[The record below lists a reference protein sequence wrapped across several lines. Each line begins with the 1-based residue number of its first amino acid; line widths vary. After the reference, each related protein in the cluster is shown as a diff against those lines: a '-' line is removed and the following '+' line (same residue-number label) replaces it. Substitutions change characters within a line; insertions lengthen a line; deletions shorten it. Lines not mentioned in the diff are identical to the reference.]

1 MVNTEG
7 GTLISLPYQVNLFL
21 RNWETCRLESRE
33 EIQTCAGRAC
43 EKMKRFKY
51 ITPEQAIYYQQK
63 IVEETGGSIG
73 LRDLGLLESALARP
87 QATFGGQD
95 LYPSV
100 IDKASALFHSLIFNH
115 PFLDGNK
122 RTTLGVTYEF
132 LKQNGYRLEASQREL
147 IDFPLRVE
155 NKHLSLEEI
164 AKWLEGHAKK
174 V

>member
-1 MVNTEG
+1 
-7 GTLISLPYQVNLFL
+7 
-21 RNWETCRLESRE
+21 
-33 EIQTCAGRAC
+33 
-43 EKMKRFKY
+43 MKRFKY

-87 QATFGGQD
+87 QASFDGED
-95 LYPSV
+95 LYPT
-100 IDKASALFHSLIFNH
+100 ILDKAAALFHSLIFNH

-122 RTTLGVTYEF
+122 RTTLGVTYEL
-132 LKQNGYRLEASQREL
+132 LKQNGYRLEASQQEL

-164 AKWLEGHAKK
+164 RKWLKEHTRKLK
-174 V
+174 RR